1 MSNTKIAVFSLLI
14 LFSFI
19 FIAYENKF
27 ILLNVSNAKA
37 QYITIYEDSKEASI
51 RLAEPR
57 QWVINNLVAHYAPRI
72 IIKDKN
78 RLVFE
83 ALAFYDHINQTNEN
97 VIRNVNFLILF
108 AQNGDNST
116 LVEKL
121 FVKIDDASGIVT
133 NINVKGANRLFWK
146 FKSEIEVNI
155 ELIDLN
161 RTVVLLTD
169 VGEYERLRL
178 VAQEDLKRSLTF
190 HKPFVYDSRVRKK
203 AAIGHCV
210 HMIRD
215 LDKRKLLQM
224 KNWLSVQQRLGI
236 DWVKLYFSKVS
247 EESESEI
254 RKFISVNS
262 GNMTI
267 EIVDFGLFLI
277 LFSFL

>member
-1 MSNTKIAVFSLLI
+1 MLSNTKIALFSLLI
-14 LFSFI
+14 LFCFI

-27 ILLNVSNAKA
+27 ILLNGFNAKS

-51 RLAEPR
+51 RLVEPR

-72 IIKDKN
+72 IIKSEKQ
-78 RLVFE
+78 LVFE
-83 ALAFYDHINQTNEN
+83 ALAFYDHINQTSEN

-108 AQNGDNST
+108 TQNDDNNST
-116 LVEKL
+116 VEKL
-121 FVKIDDASGIVT
+121 FLKIDDASGIVT

-155 ELIDLN
+155 ELINLN
-161 RTVVLLTD
+161 KTLVLLTD

-178 VAQEDLKRSLTF
+178 VAQEDLRQSLTF
-190 HKPFVYDSRVRKK
+190 HKPFIYDARVRKK

-215 LDKRKLLQM
+215 LDKRKVLQM

-254 RKFISVNS
+254 RKFISANS

-267 EIVDFGLFLI
+267 EIVDFGLF
-277 LFSFL
+277 F

>member
-1 MSNTKIAVFSLLI
+1 MLSNTKIAVFSLLI
-14 LFSFI
+14 LFSLI

-27 ILLNVSNAKA
+27 ILLNVSNAKT
-37 QYITIYEDSKEASI
+37 QYITIYENSKEASF

-83 ALAFYDHINQTNEN
+83 ALAFYDHINQTIEY

-108 AQNGDNST
+108 AQNGDDST
-116 LVEKL
+116 VEKL
-121 FVKIDDASGIVT
+121 FLKIDDASGIET
-133 NINVKGANRLFWK
+133 NINVGGVKRLFWK
-146 FKSEIEVNI
+146 FRSEIEVNI

-247 EESESEI
+247 EESESEV
-254 RKFISVNS
+254 RKFISAIS

-267 EIVDFGLFLI
+267 EIVDFGLFFI